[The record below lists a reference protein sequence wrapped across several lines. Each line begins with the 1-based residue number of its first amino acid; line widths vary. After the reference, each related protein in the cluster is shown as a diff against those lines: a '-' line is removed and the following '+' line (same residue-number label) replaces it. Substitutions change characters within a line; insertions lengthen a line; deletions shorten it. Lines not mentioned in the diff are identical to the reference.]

1 MRKFD
6 LYVLKKFVTGLLNL
20 TLETTYSPV
29 NDNDNDNDDD
39 DVFGTLYYT
48 KFKIYIIKMTLQTL

>member
-1 MRKFD
+1 MR
-6 LYVLKKFVTGLLNL
+6 KFVTGLLNL

-29 NDNDNDNDDD
+29 NDNDDDDDD

>member
-1 MRKFD
+1 MR
-6 LYVLKKFVTGLLNL
+6 KFVTGLLNL

-29 NDNDNDNDDD
+29 NDNDDDDDDDDD